1 MRPGHSAGERLS
13 REPAMRPCSLE
24 GTRPLLLATDL
35 DGTLLGGS
43 DEDRGQLAGIIGGDD
58 RFQVIFVTGRNSET
72 VRPYLDDPL
81 VPAPD
86 FIIGDVGATVV
97 RGRDLT
103 PVQPLSS
110 ELEADWPGEEAV
122 DRALASFSFL
132 ERQSVPQ
139 ERRRSYLVDPEHW
152 QHRDLLEAIESVGCS
167 AVFSAGRFLDVVPRG
182 VSKGT
187 TLLRLIDLEELDIDS
202 AVVAG
207 DTLNDLS
214 MFETGLKGVVVGN
227 GEAALKDHVAGMASV
242 VVARREGA
250 AGILEG
256 LEHHGFIGAP
266 PTCAVGCR
274 APGRPLPD
282 PPAQRNRRRHPVPP
296 GPATDRRGP
305 PSSR

>member
-1 MRPGHSAGERLS
+1 MRPSGEAAVRLS
-13 REPAMRPCSLE
+13 SPV

-35 DGTLLGGS
+35 DGTLLSGS
-43 DEDRGQLAGIIGGDD
+43 EKDRQRLTGIIEGEDQF
-58 RFQVIFVTGRNSET
+58 RVVFVTGRNSET

-110 ELEADWPGEEAV
+110 ELEAGWPGEEVV
-122 DRALASFSFL
+122 DRALAPFSFL

-139 ERRRSYLVDPEHW
+139 ERRRSYLVGPEHW
-152 QHRDLLEAIESVGCS
+152 RDRNLLEAIESAGCS

-182 VSKGT
+182 VSKGR
-187 TLLRLIDLEELDIDS
+187 TLLRLIDLEELDPES
-202 AVVAG
+202 TVVAG

-227 GEAALKDHVAGMASV
+227 GEAALKNYVAGMASV
-242 VVARREGA
+242 LVAQREGA

-256 LEHHGFIGAP
+256 LEHHGFMG
-266 PTCAVGCR
+266 
-274 APGRPLPD
+274 
-282 PPAQRNRRRHPVPP
+282 VP
-296 GPATDRRGP
+296 
-305 PSSR
+305 